1 MRKFS
6 PALLLSLSAMFGVLG
21 CGGNSA
27 GVVTSSISPSA
38 TQSLDA
44 GQSVAFT
51 AAVTGDSS
59 NSGVAW
65 SLLSSGSLSNQT
77 STSVTY
83 TAPATVAG
91 LATAAVLATPV
102 KNTQFSASTA
112 INLAPALAMTKPA
125 LPAAKAAIAY
135 SYQLASTGGTAPITW
150 SITSGALPLGLSL
163 SPTGLISGT
172 PTTPGTA
179 TFTIGATD
187 AASTPITV
195 TSAQTLAVAVPTL
208 AITSAGVP
216 NGVVGTAY
224 STTLSSI
231 SGNGA
236 LTWTVSA
243 GALPAGLTLS
253 TAGVLSG
260 SATVAGAFNFTAQV
274 VDSSTPQQKATQV
287 FTFTIYAPLAITPA
301 TLASGSIKD
310 AYTATLQSTGGATPI
325 TWTLSSGTLP
335 AGLSLTAGGV
345 IAGTPTAVGNSTF
358 TVKAVDSFTPQQ
370 TATASFTISIVLST
384 LAITTTTLPTGTIGT
399 AYSSTLVS
407 SGGNPPVTWSLVS
420 GSSLPAGLTLSTG
433 GVISG
438 NPTTAATTSFT
449 VQAADSTPAT
459 VTQVLSIKVAPPST
473 LKLTTTSLPAANIG
487 TAYSTTLAATLG
499 NPPYTWAISSGTPPA
514 GMTFTTAGVLSG
526 TPYVAGTYNLTFAVA
541 DSTQATVTAAL
552 PLTVGTTLAA
562 GPGDS
567 LLSGNYA
574 FLISGKQSG
583 SSSGK
588 AYGFA
593 AVGSLTM
600 NGTGTVTGVEDVN
613 TASGVQT
620 AVPVTGS
627 YTLGADGRGYLVLTA
642 GSATT
647 VYVIAASNTVGGV
660 AQSIAITEFDNATGS
675 GAVASG
681 IGRHQTA
688 AAFAAST
695 INGTFVFGLSGESPC
710 NTCFA
715 PTPRFGPMVAV
726 GLFLADGVSTISSGV
741 EDSAAH
747 GQNYNTASITLSGKF
762 TAPSTTTGR
771 GTLTL
776 APVGTNISAP
786 PTDYTYVIVNANELL
801 LLSNDSHATTSL
813 LFGDVQLQ
821 QQATYTNATAFTG
834 TSIGYESQASGGD
847 GGSVYPTALNAI
859 LTEFTN
865 TGSGTGTFLQDSN
878 RAGTYAA
885 GSTTNVSY
893 TTAANGRTTITTGG
907 LSNQVLYLYNIG
919 VGFALDLATS
929 TTNPGL
935 AQYELQVANSPE
947 PPLLY
952 GSYAVDTL
960 ATPVASTMSSGTGSF
975 SFYTGGVNGGID
987 GKVVTTTDSSSV
999 AGPPSLAQAGT
1010 ATYEEDLTGRF
1021 VVIDPTTSATTGVT
1035 YAITGARAV
1044 SIPTS
1049 SSTTPVI
1056 SVLQQ

>member
-6 PALLLSLSAMFGVLG
+6 PALLLSLSFIFGVLG

-27 GVVTSSISPSA
+27 GVITSTISPSA

-51 AAVTGDSS
+51 ATVAGDSS
-59 NSGVAW
+59 NAGVTW

-83 TAPATVAG
+83 TAPTTVAG
-91 LATAAVLATPV
+91 LATAAVLATPI

-163 SPTGLISGT
+163 SSTGLISGT

-187 AASTPITV
+187 AATTPVTV
-195 TSAQTLAVAVPTL
+195 TSAQTLAVATATL
-208 AITSAGVP
+208 AITTASVP
-216 NGVVGTAY
+216 NGIVGKAY
-224 STTLSSI
+224 SSTLTSI
-231 SGNGA
+231 SGVGA

-243 GALPAGLTLS
+243 GALPAGLALS

-260 SATVAGAFNFTAQV
+260 SPSTAGTFNFTAQV
-274 VDSSTPQQKATQV
+274 VDSSTPQQKTTQV

-301 TLASGSIKD
+301 TLANGSIKD

-325 TWTLSSGTLP
+325 TWTVSSGTLP
-335 AGLSLTAGGV
+335 AGLSLSAGGV
-345 IAGTPTAVGNSTF
+345 ITGTPTTVGNSTF
-358 TVKAVDSFTPQQ
+358 TIQAADSFAPQQ

-384 LAITTTTLPTGTIGT
+384 LAITTTTLPAGTIGT

-407 SGGNPPVTWSLVS
+407 SGGNPPVTWSLAS
-420 GSSLPAGLTLSTG
+420 GSSLPAGLTLSAA

-449 VQAADSTPAT
+449 VQATDSTPAT
-459 VTQVLSIKVAPPST
+459 VTQVLAIKVVPPST
-473 LKLTTTSLPAANIG
+473 LKLTTTSLPTANIG
-487 TAYSTTLAATLG
+487 SAYSTTLAATLG
-499 NPPYTWAISSGTPPA
+499 NPPYTWAISSGTLPA
-514 GMTFTTAGVLSG
+514 GMTFTTTGVLSG
-526 TPYVAGTYNLTFAVA
+526 TPYIAGTYNLTFAVT

-552 PLTVGTTLAA
+552 PLTVGTTLTA
-562 GPGDS
+562 GAGDS
-567 LLSGNYA
+567 LLSGSYA

-588 AYGFA
+588 VYGFA
-593 AVGSLTM
+593 AVGSLTT
-600 NGTGTVTGVEDVN
+600 NGTGTVTGVEDMN

-620 AVPVTGS
+620 AVPVTGG

-647 VYVIAASNTVGGV
+647 VYVIAASNTIGGV
-660 AQSIAITEFDNATGS
+660 AQSIAITEFDNATGT

-710 NTCFA
+710 NTCFT

-726 GLFLADGVSTISSGV
+726 GLFTADGVSTLSSGL

-747 GQNYNTASITLSGKF
+747 GQDYDTGITLSGKF

-776 APVGTNISAP
+776 VSLGTTISAP
-786 PTDYTYVIVNANELL
+786 PTDYTYVIVSANELL

-821 QQATYTNATAFTG
+821 KQATYTNATAFTG
-834 TSIGYESQASGGD
+834 TSIAYESQASGGD
-847 GGSVYPTALNAI
+847 GSSIYPPALNAI

-878 RAGTYAA
+878 RAGTYTA
-885 GSTTNVSY
+885 GTATNVSY
-893 TTAANGRTTITTGG
+893 IPAANGRTTITTGG
-907 LSNQVLYLYNIG
+907 ISNQVLYLYNVG
-919 VGFALDLATS
+919 AGFALDLATS

-952 GSYAVDTL
+952 GSYADGTL
-960 ATPVASTMSSGTGSF
+960 ATPVASTMSSGTASF

-987 GKVVTTTDSSSV
+987 GKVVTTTDSNSV

-1010 ATYEEDLTGRF
+1010 ATYAEDLTGRF
-1021 VVIDPTTSATTGVT
+1021 VLADPTTSATTGVT